1 MIVRPLKSPVNR
13 KDARFLFLFLL
24 TLAGLFHPHA
34 RAEYTE
40 PVPGDRAGSLAV
52 PPGAVRHPLRRDWR
66 LNRSQRDRKR
76 SGRTS
81 RARSAVAERAS
92 TATNPRGAAR
102 WLPLVLIAVG
112 GAVYA
117 NSLWGVFL
125 FDDAYAIVDN
135 VRIRGLLP
143 IERWLA
149 TERPVVEL
157 SLAANYAMGK
167 LNVVGYHVVNVAVHV
182 AAALTLFGL
191 VRRTIDLNT
200 ECGVRNAERA
210 TATSRPS
217 PFRIHHSAFAFAF
230 VVALI
235 WLIHPLQTESVTY
248 VIQRAESLMG
258 LFYLLTLYLFV
269 RGATSAQSWP
279 WHVAAVLVCALGM
292 ASKAVMVTAPVM
304 VLVYDRFFV
313 AGSFRKAWDRRW
325 SIYLGL
331 VATWGMLLA
340 CGILQH
346 VFAPTTNRTAIGFGF
361 KGISS
366 WQYALTQA
374 GVVWHY
380 LRLSIRPHPLCLDYA
395 WPVARGVGEIILP
408 LAGIG
413 GLLLLT
419 VWGWIRKH
427 WLGFAGIWF
436 FVILAPTSSV
446 IPIRDVAVEHR
457 MYLPLAAVIVVIAA
471 VTRAGWNIM
480 GRKTLRSDTSRRWVA
495 VAAVGG
501 IVALLGSCTVRRNR
515 DYHDDLSMWKDVAR
529 QRPDNARAHVNVG
542 VLLEQRGQAEEAVK
556 EYRMALGLDPDYSD
570 AHYNL
575 GVALIR
581 LNRVEE
587 AERAFRDAIRLSPGD
602 APAHVNL
609 ATLLYGRSDWDAASV
624 EYGEAV
630 RLAPHDQGARLGL
643 ARTLVKKTRFNDA
656 IAEFRR
662 VLEIAPNSAVAH
674 LDLANAYIR
683 KGDFPLAIE
692 EFREAARLDPTDL
705 ASRINLGTALSMEGR
720 ADEAVVWFREAL
732 RIDPDQS
739 DAHFNLAD
747 TLIEQGKVDEGIDE
761 YRQVLRTRPSDAGVY
776 VTIGRALL
784 RAARLDEAI
793 VQFRQ
798 ALALDPNH
806 PEATKALEYALSMRN
821 R

>member
-1 MIVRPLKSPVNR
+1 MS
-13 KDARFLFLFLL
+13 LL
-24 TLAGLFHPHA
+24 L
-34 RAEYTE
+34 
-40 PVPGDRAGSLAV
+40 VAV
-52 PPGAVRHPLRRDWR
+52 
-66 LNRSQRDRKR
+66 
-76 SGRTS
+76 
-81 RARSAVAERAS
+81 
-92 TATNPRGAAR
+92 GAA
-102 WLPLVLIAVG
+102 A
-112 GAVYA
+112 YA

-135 VRIRGLLP
+135 LRIRGLFP

-157 SLAANYAMGK
+157 SLALNYAMGK

-191 VRRTIDLNT
+191 VRRTIELNA
-200 ECGVRNAERA
+200 ECGVRNAERT
-210 TATSRPS
+210 TAEPTHSQ
-217 PFRIHHSAFAFAF
+217 FRIHNSAFVFAF

-258 LFYLLTLYLFV
+258 LLYLLTLYLFV
-269 RGATSAQSWP
+269 RGATSARSWP
-279 WHVAAVLVCALGM
+279 WQVAAVLVCASGM
-292 ASKAVMVTAPVM
+292 ASKAVIVTAPVM
-304 VLVYDRFFV
+304 VLMYDRFFI
-313 AGSFRKAWDRRW
+313 AGSFRKAWERRW
-325 SIYLGL
+325 SMYLGL
-331 VATWGMLLA
+331 VATWGMLFA

-346 VFAPTTNRTAIGFGF
+346 VFAPTTDRTAIGFGF

-380 LRLSIRPHPLCLDYA
+380 LRLSLWPHPLCLDYA

-408 LAGIG
+408 LAGIV
-413 GLLLLT
+413 GLLWLT
-419 VWGWIRKH
+419 LWGCIRRH
-427 WLGFAGIWF
+427 WLGFVGIWF

-457 MYLPLAAVIVVIAA
+457 MYLPLAAVIVVMAA
-471 VTRAGWNIM
+471 VARAGWNIM
-480 GRKTLRSDTSRRWVA
+480 GRKTLRSDILRRWIE

-515 DYHDDLSMWKDVAR
+515 DYHDDLSMWKEVAQ
-529 QRPDNARAHVNVG
+529 QRPDNARAHVNIG
-542 VLLEQRGQAEEAVK
+542 VLLEQRGEAEEAVK
-556 EYRMALGLDPDYSD
+556 EYRIALGLEPDYAD

-581 LNRVEE
+581 LNRVAE
-587 AERAFRDAIRLSPGD
+587 AERAFRDAIRLSSGD

-609 ATLLYGRSDWDAASV
+609 ATLLYRRSDWDAASA

-630 RLAPHDQGARLGL
+630 RLAPYDQGARLGL
-643 ARTLVKKTRFNDA
+643 ARTLVKKAKLDEA

-662 VLEIAPNSAVAH
+662 LLEIAPNSAVAH
-674 LDLANAYIR
+674 FDLANAYIR
-683 KGDFPLAIE
+683 KGDFPPAIE
-692 EFREAARLDPTDL
+692 EFREAARLEPTDVV
-705 ASRINLGTALSMEGR
+705 SRINLGTALSMEGR
-720 ADEAVVWFREAL
+720 ADEAVAWFRDVL
-732 RIDPDQS
+732 RIDPDQA

-776 VTIGRALL
+776 VAIGRALL
-784 RAARLDEAI
+784 RAERLDEAI
-793 VQFRQ
+793 AQFRQ

-806 PEATKALEYALSMRN
+806 AEAKKALEYALSMQN